1 MRLVDNARFD
11 DSNILAHNAR
21 VTNEKGLL
29 ELPQQGFMTGKR
41 TTFAQQITVQKRVIR
56 LA

>member
-11 DSNILAHNAR
+11 DSNILAHIAR